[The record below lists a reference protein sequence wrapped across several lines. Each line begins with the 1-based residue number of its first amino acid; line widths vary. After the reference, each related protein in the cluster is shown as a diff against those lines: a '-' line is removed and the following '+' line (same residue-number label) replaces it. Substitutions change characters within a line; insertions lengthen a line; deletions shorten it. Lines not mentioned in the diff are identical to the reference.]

1 MFDTVNLLV
10 ALIGA
15 FEECVSFT
23 GDKCFSTEQCGWL
36 ILLACKSNL
45 KLKLVPAIA
54 GREESAA
61 VDAADL

>member
-1 MFDTVNLLV
+1 
-10 ALIGA
+10 
-15 FEECVSFT
+15 VSFT